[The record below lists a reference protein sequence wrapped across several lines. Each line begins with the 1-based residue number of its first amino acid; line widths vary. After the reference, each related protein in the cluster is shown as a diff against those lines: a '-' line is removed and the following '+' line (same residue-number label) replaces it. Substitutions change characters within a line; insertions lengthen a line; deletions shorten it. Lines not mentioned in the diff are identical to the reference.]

1 MHGTHA
7 KPVHGS
13 CETPSRVEMRSC
25 GPESLTTPLV
35 GFGQPEVEPRF
46 RPFHPALHGVDLA
59 RELQH
64 LRRAKTDPFPHRD
77 SKLDGTLPSTLDD
90 QADGRHHRA
99 GILQHGPFCYS
110 YAVAQGP
117 RAVLNR
123 WFSSEDA
130 RVSIV
135 PMQAAHLER
144 ARHHVTDG
152 TKVYLDPP
160 SRQNSSGDR
169 S

>member
-1 MHGTHA
+1 MR
-7 KPVHGS
+7 
-13 CETPSRVEMRSC
+13 SRCTENTTKVEMRSG
-25 GPESLTTPLV
+25 GPQPVTTTLV
-35 GFGQPEVEPRF
+35 GVGQPEVKPRF
-46 RPFHPALHGVDLA
+46 RPFCAPLRGIDLA
-59 RELQH
+59 RQLHH
-64 LRRAKTDPFPHRD
+64 LRRAKTDPFPYRD
-77 SKLDGTLPSTLDD
+77 SKLDRTLPSTLDD

-99 GILQHGPFCYS
+99 RTPHHGPFRYS
-110 YAVAQGP
+110 YAVAQGR

-144 ARHHVTDG
+144 ARRPVTDG
-152 TKVYLDPP
+152 TKVYPDPP
-160 SRQNSSGDR
+160 SEQNPSGDI